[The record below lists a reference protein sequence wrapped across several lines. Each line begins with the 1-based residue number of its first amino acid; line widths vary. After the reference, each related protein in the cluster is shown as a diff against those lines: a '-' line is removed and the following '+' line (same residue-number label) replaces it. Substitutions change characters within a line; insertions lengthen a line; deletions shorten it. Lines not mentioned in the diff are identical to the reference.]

1 MPVKQKPKT
10 KQKQKQKQSM
20 NVKINI
26 NNSRRVYQ
34 NQRKPTQAIGVN
46 PTNPA
51 HYLAMQP
58 SFNIPAVNQTPAPS
72 LSGVTLTDLKTL
84 LDTKLPSAIPQPVL
98 LGETPNK
105 KADELFNKPL
115 EDKSSSDNLFGISPN
130 KISKDLAD
138 AESPAPPT
146 TPNIRVIPK
155 VSKAMTNNYQNAY
168 HLLSPKEAEEGI
180 QKLRDEGYSNED
192 INRLIK
198 QQKKNFTQ
206 PKTNKK

>member
-1 MPVKQKPKT
+1 MPVKKKPQT

-34 NQRKPTQAIGVN
+34 RKSTQDKPI
-46 PTNPA
+46 NPA

-58 SFNIPAVNQTPAPS
+58 SFNIPTPTPPS
-72 LSGVTLTDLKTL
+72 SFTLTDLKTL

-105 KADELFNKPL
+105 NELFPPVNNLFNKPL
-115 EDKSSSDNLFGISPN
+115 EDKSSSDNLFGVSPS
-130 KISKDLAD
+130 KVSKDLD

-146 TPNIRVIPK
+146 TPNIRVSSNI
-155 VSKAMTNNYQNAY
+155 SKAMVKNYQSAY
-168 HLLSPKEAEEGI
+168 NLLSPEDAMEEI
-180 QKLRDEGYSNED
+180 QKLRDDNYSNEE

-206 PKTNKK
+206 PKNLKK